1 LSKEQE
7 SSRRGPEINAWDDT
21 NYLREEKTEE
31 KRRKIKKKAREV
43 RDRDYQRT
51 DEF

>member
-31 KRRKIKKKAREV
+31 KRRKIKKKKKKKKPEK
-43 RDRDYQRT
+43 
-51 DEF
+51 